1 MVVPAVAEAVAFADT
16 SVLTPLVIDDVIV
29 GDDDDASCDRTKTA
43 KS

>member
-1 MVVPAVAEAVAFADT
+1 MVVPAVAEAVAFAD